1 MSQHMGVGPLMSPE
15 KERQMRE
22 AAYHASLAPP
32 PPPPPYHHA
41 EEEEGD
47 TMEGDQPQT
56 LKEYYEQKRKMRERS
71 TRLGGGGKL
80 EVGTD
85 GLLMSKEKK
94 PPLRLSQN
102 KSSPSTATNIDWSG
116 Y

>member
-1 MSQHMGVGPLMSPE
+1 MGVGPLISPE

-32 PPPPPYHHA
+32 PPPYHHA
-41 EEEEGD
+41 EEEGD

-71 TRLGGGGKL
+71 MRLGGGKL
-80 EVGTD
+80 EVGAD

-94 PPLRLSQN
+94 PPLRIGQN